1 MLARGIYDL
10 DKGRIPFDFRIA
22 ITGHRHFDDP
32 ATLQVAAREAWQQLL
47 DLLPEHPETEIALV
61 LVSSLAEG
69 ADRLVAE
76 KLLKTVPRSRLEV
89 VLPMPAAEYARDFH
103 HEQSRKEFRQLL
115 RRASQV
121 REAPPHATREDA
133 YEWAGRYAVDRC
145 DALIAV
151 WDGEPSRGQGGT
163 AEIVQYARER
173 TVPLAWVHAASEP
186 CVSVEQGERL
196 QALKGAIDDL
206 NGYNKATITD
216 AAFDE
221 RMRWQRHALGLDSE
235 SAAPDDAFEQA
246 RESIAEW
253 LVPFLVR
260 ADLLAMRLQHRFRL
274 VSSAMFVMA
283 AASVA
288 IVAVQTSFWPHQQ
301 WIVVFEVALLLLLVG
316 IPLLRNKLPLHDR
329 WTSYRFMAE
338 RLRSAYF
345 LALAGTGDRGPQ
357 PGQPTS
363 FSDPSVAWIERT
375 LAQITAYRPRV
386 RLASSGVDA
395 LRSYLKDCWIGG
407 QVAYHHEAAAH
418 NHNRETWLRY
428 LTVTLFTITLISAV
442 LHAFKLGPPGATRTL
457 IVLSISVPAI
467 GAAVHGIETQREY
480 RRHAE
485 RCRRMFTQLTQLQDQ
500 MSQVQ
505 TLPQIRQ
512 VAANVERSMREESN
526 DWFGV
531 MRFHDIEL
539 IM

>member
-1 MLARGIYDL
+1 LS
-10 DKGRIPFDFRIA
+10 KGRIPFDFRIA

-32 ATLQVAAREAWQQLL
+32 AALVRAAGEAWRRLL
-47 DLLPEHPETEIALV
+47 DLLPEHAETEIALV
-61 LVSSLAEG
+61 AVSSLAEG
-69 ADRLVAE
+69 ADRLVARE
-76 KLLKTVPRSRLEV
+76 LLARPGSRLEV
-89 VLPMPAAEYARDFH
+89 VLPVPAADYARDFGD
-103 HEQSRKEFRQLL
+103 EQSRKEFRQLL
-115 RRASQV
+115 KRASRV
-121 REAPPHATREDA
+121 REAPARATREEA
-133 YEWAGRYAVDRC
+133 YEWAGRHVVDGC

-163 AEIVQYARER
+163 AEIVQYARKHA
-173 TVPLAWVHAASEP
+173 VPLAWVHVTSEP
-186 CVSVEQGERL
+186 SVTIEDGERL
-196 QALKGAIDDL
+196 QALKETIDDL
-206 NGYNKATITD
+206 NGYNKAAITD
-216 AAFDE
+216 AAFE
-221 RMRWQRHALGLDSE
+221 ARMRWQRHELGPDP
-235 SAAPDDAFEQA
+235 APVAPDDAFEQA
-246 RESIAEW
+246 REHVAAW

-283 AASVA
+283 AAAVA
-288 IVAVQTSFWPHQQ
+288 IVAIQTNFWPHRE
-301 WIVVFEVALLLLLVG
+301 WIVVFEVVLLLLLVG
-316 IPLLRNKLPLHDR
+316 IPLLRNKLRFHDR

-357 PGQPTS
+357 PGQPAS
-363 FSDPSVAWIERT
+363 FSDPSVAWIERA
-375 LAQITAYRPRV
+375 LAQITAARPKV

-407 QVAYHHEAAAH
+407 QVTYHHDASSY
-418 NHNRETWLRY
+418 NHTRETWLKY
-428 LTVTLFTITLISAV
+428 LTVALFTITLVSAV
-442 LHAFKLGPPGATRTL
+442 LHAFELGPPGATQTL

-480 RRHAE
+480 RRHAA
-485 RCRRMFTQLTQLQDQ
+485 RCRRMFTQLTQLQGQ
-500 MSQVQ
+500 MNEAQ

>member
-1 MLARGIYDL
+1 MLAREADEL
-10 DKGRIPFDFRIA
+10 SKGRIPFAFRIA

-32 ATLQVAAREAWQQLL
+32 ATLVRAVRQASQRLL
-47 DLLPEHPETEIALV
+47 DLLPEHAETEIALV
-61 LVSSLAEG
+61 AVSSLAEG
-69 ADRLVAE
+69 ADRLVARE
-76 KLLKTVPRSRLEV
+76 LLAQPGSRLEV
-89 VLPMPAAEYARDFH
+89 VLPVPAADYARDFRD
-103 HEQSRKEFRQLL
+103 EQSRKEFRQLL
-115 RRASQV
+115 KRASQV
-121 REAPPHATREDA
+121 RQVPARTTREEA
-133 YEWAGRYAVDRC
+133 YEWAGRHVVDRC

-151 WDGEPSRGQGGT
+151 WDGDRSRGQGGT
-163 AEIVQYARER
+163 AEIVQYTRDHA
-173 TVPLAWVHAASEP
+173 VPLAWVHVTGEP
-186 CVSVEQGERL
+186 SVTIEDGQRL

-206 NGYNKATITD
+206 NGYNKAAITD
-216 AAFDE
+216 AAFE
-221 RMRWQRHALGLDSE
+221 ARIKWQRHELGLDS
-235 SAAPDDAFEQA
+235 APVAPDGAFEQA
-246 RESIAEW
+246 REHVAAW

-260 ADLLAMRLQHRFRL
+260 ADLLAMRLQNRFRL

-283 AASVA
+283 AAAVA
-288 IVAVQTSFWPHQQ
+288 IVAIQTSFWPHRE
-301 WIVVFEVALLLLLVG
+301 WLVVFEVVLLLLLVG
-316 IPLLRNKLPLHDR
+316 IPLLRNKLRFHDR

-363 FSDPSVAWIERT
+363 FSDPSVAWIERA
-375 LAQITAYRPRV
+375 LAQITAARPRV
-386 RLASSGVDA
+386 RLAPSAVDT

-407 QVAYHHEAAAH
+407 QVTYHHDASAY
-418 NHNRETWLRY
+418 NHTRETWLKY
-428 LTVTLFTITLISAV
+428 LTVALFTITLISAV
-442 LHAFKLGPPGATRTL
+442 LHAFKLGPPGATQIL

-485 RCRRMFTQLTQLQDQ
+485 RCRRMFTQLTQLQGQ
-500 MSQVQ
+500 MNEVQ